1 MATDNKEYSKNAKAI
16 AMREYRARLK
26 EGKVRGPVNFTKDSV
41 ICAQTQIKEKIIL
54 DMRETLEELNEE
66 YKTDFTTSQ
75 LLSAVLD
82 TALQALKMKEKILDN
97 GQKTIEFYLDHNIL
111 QHNNLLEFNPQL
123 APKATTTK
131 NKPNKI

>member
-1 MATDNKEYSKNAKAI
+1 MTTDNKEYSKNAKAI

-41 ICAQTQIKEKIIL
+41 ICVQTQIKEKIIL

-66 YKTDFTTSQ
+66 YNKDFTTSQ
-75 LLSAVLD
+75 LLSSVLD